1 MKKLLVVDDQPVI
14 RKMLCLALRD
24 HFEIEE
30 LADADAAYASVMA
43 ERPAGIVLDVM
54 MPGSMNG
61 FQLCERIKRDA
72 ELSFIHIVLVTACG
86 QVSDQ
91 ELGRAVGADA
101 YFVKPFSPVAL
112 ARHLTDALLP
122 AGGPAAVRSEESK
135 TMIAANQAPASDT
148 AETAWTLSPWGL
160 AAICRDGKVSRVN
173 PAFEQ
178 HTGITAATALGMREP
193 DFAALLALP
202 LSGHRR
208 VDAAGSSLS
217 AIHYFPPVT
226 AAGNTDLRLSRL
238 AEVLREPLTSIYG
251 FAELLLT
258 QDYPEEIRDDL
269 MATLLKQVE
278 VMSNIINEDLD
289 ISSRKAG
296 GPA

>member
-1 MKKLLVVDDQPVI
+1 
-14 RKMLCLALRD
+14 
-24 HFEIEE
+24 
-30 LADADAAYASVMA
+30 
-43 ERPAGIVLDVM
+43 
-54 MPGSMNG
+54 
-61 FQLCERIKRDA
+61 
-72 ELSFIHIVLVTACG
+72 
-86 QVSDQ
+86 
-91 ELGRAVGADA
+91 
-101 YFVKPFSPVAL
+101 
-112 ARHLTDALLP
+112 
-122 AGGPAAVRSEESK
+122 
-135 TMIAANQAPASDT
+135 
-148 AETAWTLSPWGL
+148 
-160 AAICRDGKVSRVN
+160 
-173 PAFEQ
+173 
-178 HTGITAATALGMREP
+178 MREP